1 MEDNIISKRTTMEV
15 LDHHITHLAAGNLE
29 EVVMDYADDAFIVT
43 MNGVVKGKDEIRAFF
58 ENNIKNVLPPDS
70 VNIIEKKTV
79 HGEIGYIVWNAV
91 SKYYRFRFGTDTFV
105 IKNGRIVMQTFAGI
119 TEKL

>member
-43 MNGVVKGKDEIRAFF
+43 MNGVVKGKDEIRAF
-58 ENNIKNVLPPDS
+58 L
-70 VNIIEKKTV
+70 KT
-79 HGEIGYIVWNAV
+79 I
-91 SKYYRFRFGTDTFV
+91 
-105 IKNGRIVMQTFAGI
+105 
-119 TEKL
+119 